1 MLPLTL
7 NQRAWRLL
15 TNSGHV
21 ARGEVVFREAKQDAT
36 LAYRGVPDDYELY

>member
-1 MLPLTL
+1 MLSLAP
-7 NQRAWRLL
+7 NKRVWRSL

-21 ARGEVVFREAKQDAT
+21 ARGEVVFRETKQDAT